1 MGKCGWI
8 ASLRVI
14 QQLFSIQILLPF
26 LIFKLT
32 TNFIVQRYRSQ
43 TWQIYLSL
51 PALSVSSI
59 HKVPGIKVK
68 GG

>member
-8 ASLRVI
+8 ASLRAI
-14 QQLFSIQILLPF
+14 QQLFPIQILLPF

-32 TNFIVQRYRSQ
+32 TNFIVQCYRPQ

-51 PALSVSSI
+51 SAFSASSI
-59 HKVPGIKVK
+59 HKVLVIKVK